1 MFETQNSRSA
11 EVERLERLWQKPDSS
26 KTTGSRRKLTFAL
39 AALLVTGGATG
50 LSVGVHELSRS
61 ERAFSVPIGTVA
73 TTNTIGT
80 IDTVNTPVAATKS
93 TLTAIVDS
101 ESLTASYYWTL
112 ALKAYT
118 DTDQEASFDLK
129 IPEGS
134 VVSRVTLWVNG
145 VAQEASFNS
154 QERVSSAYNSVVSMR
169 RDPVLATWKSPDTVH
184 IQAYPVNSS
193 QDFQLRIGVTA
204 PLSLDAQN
212 QIAFKMPYINDRGLN
227 FDTIQDL
234 HLQSDVPLTCKGTKI
249 SVERQ
254 NGNQSGFLIRSNT
267 SAERMKQITFEG
279 IRTSSTN
286 LFASRLTHANNQGYV
301 VASVNNDG
309 LKLSTSKTMPNTRL
323 INKEDT
329 AVRLSTL
336 WASQTIN
343 KLVADGERSRAVD
356 LARSYRLVSPISG
369 ATVLETDKDY
379 QRFGLDRDQYRSSN
393 FEALKEDTGNAPVL
407 QGATNGRIGPQQDD
421 ASAIRGVNTTG
432 IVRINRDAMRGQQ
445 IAESLSKT
453 GGPITEKAVASNRDA
468 NSMGNIFWVPTR
480 FDSQMLHPAFILVYM
495 GLAYL
500 LFFAGLSFV
509 GGSILTVGALRARG
523 KRRAIL
529 LAAGIT
535 WLALGHLMPG
545 ASQIILLVAFGA
557 LTVTKVVKTVRAKV

>member
-1 MFETQNSRSA
+1 MFETQKSRSA
-11 EVERLERLWQKPDSS
+11 EVERLERLWQKPDSRL
-26 KTTGSRRKLTFAL
+26 KNGSRRKLTYAL
-39 AALLVTGGATG
+39 AVLLVTGGATG
-50 LSVGVHELSRS
+50 LSVGVHELSRAD
-61 ERAFSVPIGTVA
+61 RAFSVPTGTVSTLA
-73 TTNTIGT
+73 TV
-80 IDTVNTPVAATKS
+80 DTANVPVAATKS
-93 TLTAIVDS
+93 TLTAIVDT

-118 DTDQEASFDLK
+118 DTEQEAAFDLK

-169 RDPVLATWKSPDTVH
+169 RDPVLVTWKSPDTVH
-184 IQAYPVNSS
+184 IQAYPVNST

-204 PLSLDAQN
+204 PLSLDEQN
-212 QIAFKMPYINDRGLN
+212 QIAFKMPYIHDQGLN

-234 HLQSDVPLTCKGTKI
+234 HLQSDVPLTCKGAKI
-249 SVERQ
+249 IVERQ
-254 NGNQSGFLIRSNT
+254 NGNQSGFLIRSNP
-267 SAERMKQITFEG
+267 SAEKMEQISFEG
-279 IRTSSTN
+279 IRASSAN
-286 LFASRLTHANNQGYV
+286 LFASRLTHAYNHGYV
-301 VASVNNDG
+301 VASVNKEG
-309 LKLSTSKTMPNTRL
+309 LKLSTSETMPNTRL
-323 INKEDT
+323 ITKEDT

-336 WASQTIN
+336 WAIQTIN
-343 KLVADGERSRAVD
+343 KLVAAGERSRAVD

-369 ATVLETDKDY
+369 ATVLEADRDY

-393 FEALKEDTGNAPVL
+393 FDAFEEDTGGAPLL
-407 QGATNGRIGPQQDD
+407 QGATNGRIGPQGED
-421 ASAIRGVNTTG
+421 AAAITGVNTTG
-432 IVRINRDAMRGQQ
+432 IVRINRDALRGQQ
-445 IAESLSKT
+445 IAESLSKS
-453 GGPITEKAVASNRDA
+453 GGPITEKTVASNRDA

-480 FDSQMLHPAFILVYM
+480 FDSQLLHPAFILVYM

-509 GGSILTVGALRARG
+509 GGSILTVRALTARG

-545 ASQIILLVAFGA
+545 ASQIILLFAFGA
-557 LTVTKVVKTVRAKV
+557 LTVAKVLKTVRAKA